1 MQKRAHGARFLL
13 HAQQKGEKF
22 LMKLFSKSFRPQ
34 GRGALV
40 ASRTRRNKTSAFLFA
55 NLFFAPPFCKEKVAM
70 EFTYTNELF
79 VDKKLF
85 FPFSFDEIGANEKAI
100 KKKSTETGAPPLP
113 PQAFEKRKR
122 ASALDQNFLS

>member
-1 MQKRAHGARFLL
+1 
-13 HAQQKGEKF
+13 
-22 LMKLFSKSFRPQ
+22 MKLFSKSFRPQ

-85 FPFSFDEIGANEKAI
+85 AAFSFDEVGAKEKTI
-100 KKKSTETGAPPLP
+100 KKKSAETGGAAPPPRKLLRKENA
-113 PQAFEKRKR
+113 QAR
-122 ASALDQNFLS
+122 